1 MARVTIPLRHV
12 PGPGALANAAR
23 RRTRGANPQPRTPH
37 TTLFRQIR
45 AAWRL
50 LLTVIHLL
58 AGCATVAFRFPRWN
72 AQQRLDAKRRWSRE
86 LLGRLGVRLDIHGD
100 IVSGGTLVVANHI
113 SWLDIFVINALR
125 PCAFV
130 CKDDVKSWPLIG
142 WLVANTDTI
151 FIERGNRAAARRTAD
166 AMVARLQ
173 SGAAMVVFP
182 EGTTTNGT
190 HMLPFRPALLQSAVD
205 AGVPVS
211 PVSIRYRDAKQAI
224 SPAPAYDGDISLW
237 QCMRAITL
245 AEGLVAEAHALA
257 AVDSQSERQHL
268 AAHAKHEI
276 AVQLGIPHHT
286 PPHVQG

>member
-1 MARVTIPLRHV
+1 M
-12 PGPGALANAAR
+12 
-23 RRTRGANPQPRTPH
+23 
-37 TTLFRQIR
+37 FRQIR

>member
-1 MARVTIPLRHV
+1 MAH
-12 PGPGALANAAR
+12 AAR
-23 RRTRGANPQPRTPH
+23 SPRRGANPQPRTPR
-37 TTLFRQIR
+37 TTLFKQIR

-50 LLTVIHLL
+50 LLTAIHLL

-72 AQQRLDAKRRWSRE
+72 EQQRLAAKKKWSIQ
-86 LLGRLGVRLDIHGD
+86 LLSRLGVGLEVQGD
-100 IVSGGTLVVANHI
+100 IADGGTLVVANHI
-113 SWLDIFVINALR
+113 SWLDIFVINAVR

-182 EGTTTNGT
+182 EGTTTDGT

-205 AGVPVS
+205 AGVPVA
-211 PVSIRYRDAKQAI
+211 PVSIRYRDPQHPI
-224 SPAPAYDGDISLW
+224 SPAPAYDGDITLW
-237 QCMRAITL
+237 QCMHAIAL
-245 AEGLVAEAHALA
+245 ADNLVAEACALPA
-257 AVDSQSERQHL
+257 IDSQAERQHL

-276 AVQLGIPHHT
+276 ALKLGVPHQA
-286 PPHVQG
+286 PPSTQH